1 VQSAGGV
8 SFLPLNGLGA
18 ATSFVIEGRVKPRP
32 GDEPVA
38 DVRVVTHNYFKAMG
52 IPLIRGRLFDSRDT
66 APNTR
71 RVIVSEALVKKY
83 FGETDPIGQ
92 RIVLYWNNSGP
103 DEIVGVVGDVRSASL
118 ETEPR
123 GTSYLPPA
131 RFAYP
136 FMSVTVK
143 ASADGMRVVPSLVNA
158 IHEIDANVPVSDIRL
173 MSEVVAI
180 STAERRLT
188 MMMLMI
194 FSVVA
199 LVLAAV
205 GIYGVINYSVSQR
218 TQEIGIRMALGAQ
231 RGDVLRMVV
240 GQAMSLATAGIAL
253 GALGAFTLTRLM
265 TNLLFSVKPGDP
277 LTFLAVSILL
287 AAVAA
292 LASYVPGRRATRVDP
307 VVALRAE

>member
-1 VQSAGGV
+1 
-8 SFLPLNGLGA
+8 
-18 ATSFVIEGRVKPRP
+18 
-32 GDEPVA
+32 
-38 DVRVVTHNYFKAMG
+38 
-52 IPLIRGRLFDSRDT
+52 
-66 APNTR
+66 
-71 RVIVSEALVKKY
+71 
-83 FGETDPIGQ
+83 
-92 RIVLYWNNSGP
+92 
-103 DEIVGVVGDVRSASL
+103 
-118 ETEPR
+118 
-123 GTSYLPPA
+123 
-131 RFAYP
+131 
-136 FMSVTVK
+136 
-143 ASADGMRVVPSLVNA
+143 
-158 IHEIDANVPVSDIRL
+158 

-180 STAERRLT
+180 STAQRRLT